1 MLTTRRIAFTVL
13 ALFALAAA
21 PASASVFVSDDFSSA
36 NLDPAIWTF
45 VDPVGG
51 GAASL
56 ANGELSIA
64 VPAGTEHDI
73 WYSGNMSVRLMQPT
87 DNVDFEIEVK
97 YASVPSQRFQLQGV
111 LVEQNAQNFMRFDFY
126 SDGQY
131 LWLFAARFVNGSPTI
146 MYNGIIGTPSGGDL
160 YMRIARAGNLW
171 TQSWSN
177 NGTSWTQSTSFSH
190 VLVANRVGP
199 FAGNAGPSPAFT
211 GIVDY
216 FFNTAAPIDPE
227 DGGSGPDTT
236 PPNFFNEKIL
246 IISETEIAA
255 SWTTDEPAD
264 GFVEY
269 GLTTNYELGSL
280 SDAALSTDH
289 SFSISGLQ
297 PDTTYQV
304 RFSSTDAA
312 SNTTTSAN
320 YSAYTSAL
328 PTLDVWYGSPQIF
341 GNVGRAQEWVNILG
355 NASDPDGIDSVT
367 YSLNGGPDISL
378 TVGSDQ
384 IRLQDTGDFNVEFS
398 FDDLNVGAN
407 TVSVTATDSLG
418 YQSTEAV
425 TVDYAGG
432 AFQPLDY
439 SIDWS
444 SVANIQDVAQ
454 VVDGLWALDG
464 DTVRTL
470 QFGYDRLVAIGDVL
484 WDDYEVTV
492 PITVNELDPRCA
504 QVWCAGGGPIV
515 GVLTRWLGHNFTGGT
530 PNAGWFPMGAL
541 GAYKWTNSGSFME
554 IYRGQDGLVVEQDTS
569 VTMPLGVPH
578 MFKVRSETLP
588 GSNRYSF
595 KIWPQSDPE
604 PAAWNY
610 ILDEPLSAT
619 ANGSL
624 LLVAHHVDASF
635 GDVVVTSL
643 VDTTPPAISNIQTTP
658 TDTTATIT
666 WQTDETST
674 SSVAWGLTSA
684 HELGTE
690 SDAGLVTSHAISL
703 TGLDPDT
710 TYHFAVTSVD
720 NAGNPGVSGDL
731 TFVTDSAQPPDT
743 TPPVI
748 SNVQVAVTESTA
760 TVTWQTDEP
769 AGSDVAYG
777 PTSAYENGSTG
788 GATLVTN
795 HSVVLTGLT
804 SDSTYHYQVGST
816 DGSGNGAA
824 TVDATFTTDA
834 GPPPTTDVL
843 SDEFDGPLD
852 TDLWTFVDPLG
863 DSSITT
869 TGSQVAITVPG
880 GKSHDAWSS
889 YDFARIMQPVANNA
903 DFEIEVKFDSPVTA
917 AYQIQGMLA
926 EQDQYNLIRFD
937 YYSTGYQTRLFV
949 ASFTNGTPSVR
960 ADAGVS
966 GAVPLYLRVK
976 REGSQWTVTYSS
988 DGIAWSTL
996 VSFSRGMTVNK
1007 VGVYAGNFRGDNN
1020 PPAHTAVIDYFRV
1033 TGAPPVVDTTPPVIS
1048 NVQVSAIT
1056 TSSATIT
1063 WQTNEAADSAVAY
1076 GPTSAYEDGV
1086 TGSGA
1091 FVTSHSVTLTGLTD
1105 DSTYHYQV
1113 RSTDDDGNPAA
1124 TGDLTF
1130 TTATVPPPDTT
1141 PPVIS
1146 NVQVSAI
1153 TTSSAT
1159 ITWQTDEAADSAVAY
1174 GPTSAYEDGVV
1185 GSGAFVTSHSVTL
1198 TGLTDD
1204 STYHYQVRSTDDDGN
1219 PAATGDLTFTT
1230 AIIPP
1235 PDTTPPVISNIQ
1247 VTSITASGATI
1258 TWQTD
1263 EPADSAVAHGTT
1275 TAYENGSVSNASL
1288 VTSHAIALTGLGSAT
1303 TYHFQISSSDGSG
1316 NPASSADLQFTTDTI
1331 TVPPGS
1337 VVADDFSGELDTGLW
1352 TLHDPIGDSSV
1363 STTGTQVAIV
1373 VPAGTSHDVWQS
1385 ANNAPRLRQ
1394 SVSNTDFEIE
1404 VKFDSPIN
1412 QQYQLQGILV
1422 EQDNGNLVRFDF
1434 YSTNNNN
1441 RLFAATFSNG
1451 SPSVRNDV
1459 IVSTGAPMYMRIKRA
1474 GNVWTQSYSYDGLSW
1489 TTATSFTHSLQV
1501 NYVSLMGGNFASS
1514 GSAPAHT
1521 ALIDYIHLVP

>member
-1 MLTTRRIAFTVL
+1 MQTTRRIVCTVL
-13 ALFALAAA
+13 ALLTLTAAQ
-21 PASASVFVSDDFSSA
+21 ASAAVFVSDDFSSA

-51 GAASL
+51 AGVSL
-56 ANGELSIA
+56 SGGELSIA

-73 WYSGNMSVRLMQPT
+73 WYSGNDSVRIMQPT
-87 DNVDFEIEVK
+87 DDVDFEIEVK
-97 YASVPSQRFQLQGV
+97 FASVPSQGFQIQGV
-111 LVEQNAQNFMRFDFY
+111 LVEQDAQNFMRFDFY
-126 SDGQY
+126 SDGPN

-146 MYNGIIGTPSGGDL
+146 MYNSIIGSPSGGDL
-160 YMRIARAGNLW
+160 YMRVARAGNLW
-171 TQSWSN
+171 TQSYSN
-177 NGTSWTQSTSFSH
+177 DGTSWTQSTSFSH
-190 VLVANRVGP
+190 AIAANSVGP
-199 FAGNAGPSPAFT
+199 FAGNAGASPAYT

-227 DGGSGPDTT
+227 DGGVSGPDTT
-236 PPNFFNEKIL
+236 PPSFFNETL
-246 IISETEIAA
+246 TVVSDTEISV

-280 SDAALSTDH
+280 SNTALSTEH
-289 SFSISGLQ
+289 SFSLNSLQ

-304 RFSSTDAA
+304 RFSSADAA

-320 YSAYTSAL
+320 YSVYTSAL
-328 PTLDVWYGSPQIF
+328 PTLDVWYGSPQVF
-341 GNVGRAQEWVNILG
+341 GNVGTAQEWVNILG
-355 NASDPDGIDSVT
+355 NATDPDGIASVT

-378 TVGSDQ
+378 TVGADQ
-384 IRLQDTGDFNVEFS
+384 IRLQDDGDFNIEFS
-398 FDDLNVGAN
+398 FDDLNVGTN

-418 YQSTEAV
+418 YQSTDVV

-444 SVANIQDVAQ
+444 SVASIQEVAQ
-454 VVDGLWALDG
+454 VVDGLWTVDG

-492 PITVNELDPRCA
+492 PITVNELDPRCD
-504 QVWCAGGGPIV
+504 QVWCAGGGPLV

-541 GAYKWTNSGSFME
+541 GAYKWTSSGSWME
-554 IYRGQDGLVVEQDTS
+554 IYRGQDGLVIEQDSS

-578 MFKVRSETLP
+578 MFKMRAETLP
-588 GSNRYSF
+588 GSHRYSI

-610 ILDEPLSAT
+610 QFDEPLSAT

-643 VDTTPPAISNIQTTP
+643 VDTTPPVISNIQATP

-690 SDAGLVTSHAISL
+690 SDAGLVTTHAITL

-710 TYHFAVTSVD
+710 TYHYAVTSVD
-720 NAGNPGVSGDL
+720 NAGNPAVSGDL

-743 TPPVI
+743 TPPII
-748 SNVQVAVTESTA
+748 SNVQVAVTDTTA

-769 AGSDVAYG
+769 ADSDVAYG
-777 PTSAYENGSTG
+777 PTSAYENGSAG
-788 GATLVTN
+788 GATLVTS

-804 SDSTYHYQVGST
+804 PDSTYHYQVGSA
-816 DGSGNGAA
+816 DGSGNAAA
-824 TVDATFTTDA
+824 TADATFATDEEPA
-834 GPPPTTDVL
+834 PTTDVL

-852 TDLWTFVDPLG
+852 TDLWTFMDPLG

-869 TGSQVAITVPG
+869 TGTQVAITVPG
-880 GKSHDAWSS
+880 GQNHDTWNS

-917 AYQIQGMLA
+917 AYQIQGLLA
-926 EQDQYNLIRFD
+926 EQDQNNLIRFD
-937 YYSTGYQTRLFV
+937 YYGTGSQTRLFV
-949 ASFTNGTPSVR
+949 ASFSNGTPVVR
-960 ADAGVS
+960 DDAIVP
-966 GAVPLYLRVK
+966 GASPLFLRVK
-976 REGSQWTVTYSS
+976 REGSQWTVTYSN

-996 VSFSRGMTVNK
+996 VTFSHGMTVNK

-1020 PPAHTAVIDYFRV
+1020 PPAHTAVVDYFRV

-1056 TSSATIT
+1056 SA
-1063 WQTNEAADSAVAY
+1063 
-1076 GPTSAYEDGV
+1076 
-1086 TGSGA
+1086 
-1091 FVTSHSVTLTGLTD
+1091 
-1105 DSTYHYQV
+1105 
-1113 RSTDDDGNPAA
+1113 
-1124 TGDLTF
+1124 
-1130 TTATVPPPDTT
+1130 
-1141 PPVIS
+1141 
-1146 NVQVSAI
+1146 
-1153 TTSSAT
+1153 SAT

-1174 GPTSAYEDGVV
+1174 GPTSAYEDGVA
-1185 GSGAFVTSHSVTL
+1185 GNGAFVTSHSVTL

-1247 VTSITASGATI
+1247 VTSITSSGATV

-1288 VTSHAIALTGLGSAT
+1288 VTSHAIALTGLASAT
-1303 TYHFQISSSDGSG
+1303 TYHFQISSSDSSG
-1316 NPASSADLQFTTDTI
+1316 NPAASADLQFTTDTV
-1331 TVPPGS
+1331 TVPPDS

-1385 ANNAPRLRQ
+1385 SNNAPRLRQ
-1394 SVSNTDFEIE
+1394 SVSDTDFEIE
-1404 VKFDSPIN
+1404 VKFDSAIN

-1434 YSTNNNN
+1434 YSTNSSN
-1441 RLFAATFSNG
+1441 RLFAASFSNG

-1459 IVSTGAPMYMRIKRA
+1459 TVSSGAPMYMRIKRA
-1474 GNVWTQSYSYDGLSW
+1474 GDVWTQSYSYDGLSW
-1489 TTATSFTHSLQV
+1489 TTATSFTHALQA
-1501 NYVSLMGGNFASS
+1501 NYVSLMAGNFASS
-1514 GSAPAHT
+1514 GSAPSHT